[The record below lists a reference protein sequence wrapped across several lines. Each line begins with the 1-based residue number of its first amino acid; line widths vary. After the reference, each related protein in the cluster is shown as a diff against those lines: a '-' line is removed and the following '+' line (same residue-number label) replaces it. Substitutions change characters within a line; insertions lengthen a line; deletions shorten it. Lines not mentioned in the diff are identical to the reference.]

1 MFTNKADAPEVDE
14 LSIMDITLV
23 IHKTTSSNIRRDLC
37 LETVVR
43 FVNHQNKCDF
53 NENNAETFLQD
64 DSTCPKKCNFRIEN
78 LHGRRYPLKRIDLT
92 IGNETANISSCS
104 GSSGHQK
111 YLYVNCSSW
120 NAREYIFWDGVYACN
135 INDAQCVRIKNY
147 CVCHCMPG
155 SILEGK
161 KCLKIRVNISG
172 ICEHNWQCNGT
183 ELANVCDNGLCVCN
197 SGYIQNEKKCHKV
210 KVNIGGICEH
220 NWQCNGTEFA
230 NVCDDQLCVCNSGYI
245 QNEKKCY
252 KGYVT
257 LNNPCELTEQ
267 CMQSFSGCI
276 NRSCKCKNGYSAFD
290 TDSCLKLYTNN
301 GVTLGTLFGGLILG
315 VIVIA
320 VITTLTYRR
329 LKFPTRKM
337 NLTLCLQ
344 TIEHTQKVATVSIY
358 SFAKEMPGCN
368 LPGKQQ
374 NERTEDVYNHLH
386 EQTEHDDDTYDHA
399 CTAPNHGTDLSEYS
413 HSRDIATVQS
423 TSPFLDGGDYST
435 LGQ

>member
-1 MFTNKADAPEVDE
+1 
-14 LSIMDITLV
+14 
-23 IHKTTSSNIRRDLC
+23 
-37 LETVVR
+37 
-43 FVNHQNKCDF
+43 
-53 NENNAETFLQD
+53 
-64 DSTCPKKCNFRIEN
+64 
-78 LHGRRYPLKRIDLT
+78 
-92 IGNETANISSCS
+92 
-104 GSSGHQK
+104 
-111 YLYVNCSSW
+111 
-120 NAREYIFWDGVYACN
+120 
-135 INDAQCVRIKNY
+135 
-147 CVCHCMPG
+147 MPG
-155 SILEGK
+155 YIAEGE

-197 SGYIQNEKKCHKV
+197 SGYIQIGRNCYKGYLTLNDPCELTEQCMQRFSVCVNRSCKCKKGYSVFDKDSCLKV

-220 NWQCNGTEFA
+220 NWQCNGTELA
-230 NVCDDQLCVCNSGYI
+230 NVCDDRLCVCNSGYI

-252 KGYVT
+252 KGYLT
-257 LNNPCELTEQ
+257 LNDPCELTEQ
-267 CMQSFSGCI
+267 CMQPFSGCF
-276 NRSCKCKNGYSAFD
+276 NRSCQCKNGYSAFD
-290 TDSCLKLYTNN
+290 TDSCLKVRVNISGICEHNWQCNGTEFANVCDNGLCVCNSGYIQIDWKCHKGYLTLNDPCELTEQCMQPFSGCFNRSCQCKNGYSAFDTDSCLKDTNN
-301 GVTLGTLFGGLILG
+301 GVTFGTLFGGLMLG

-320 VITTLTYRR
+320 VIMTLTYRR
-329 LKFPTRKM
+329 LKFPTRKIQEPDVM
-337 NLTLCLQ
+337 FADNRTYGTARGCQ
-344 TIEHTQKVATVSIY
+344 TSFLNNTKQKVATVSIY
-358 SFAKEMPGCN
+358 SFAKETPGCN

>member
-1 MFTNKADAPEVDE
+1 M
-14 LSIMDITLV
+14 
-23 IHKTTSSNIRRDLC
+23 H
-37 LETVVR
+37 
-43 FVNHQNKCDF
+43 
-53 NENNAETFLQD
+53 
-64 DSTCPKKCNFRIEN
+64 
-78 LHGRRYPLKRIDLT
+78 
-92 IGNETANISSCS
+92 
-104 GSSGHQK
+104 
-111 YLYVNCSSW
+111 
-120 NAREYIFWDGVYACN
+120 
-135 INDAQCVRIKNY
+135 
-147 CVCHCMPG
+147 
-155 SILEGK
+155 
-161 KCLKIRVNISG
+161 IRVNISG

-183 ELANVCDNGLCVCN
+183 ELANVCDDRLCVCN

-210 KVNIGGICEH
+210 KVNISGICEH

-230 NVCDDQLCVCNSGYI
+230 NVCDDQLCVCNPGYI

-252 KGYVT
+252 K
-257 LNNPCELTEQ
+257 
-267 CMQSFSGCI
+267 
-276 NRSCKCKNGYSAFD
+276 D
-290 TDSCLKLYTNN
+290 TN
-301 GVTLGTLFGGLILG
+301 GVTLGTLFGGLMLG

-329 LKFPTRKM
+329 LKFPTRKIQDPDVKFAD
-337 NLTLCLQ
+337 NRTYGTARGCQ
-344 TIEHTQKVATVSIY
+344 TSFLNNTKQKVATVSIY
-358 SFAKEMPGCN
+358 SFAKETPGCN